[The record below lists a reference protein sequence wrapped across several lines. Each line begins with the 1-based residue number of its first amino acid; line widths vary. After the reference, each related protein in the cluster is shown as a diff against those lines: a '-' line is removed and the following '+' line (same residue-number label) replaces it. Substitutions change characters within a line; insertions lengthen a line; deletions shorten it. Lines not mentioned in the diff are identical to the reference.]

1 MTCAGRS
8 FALALF
14 FMCICLT
21 DDSLARREI
30 MTQEQKDKLE
40 KIERI
45 LVEVLAITDKGTVDP
60 GPLREVVLRRLQEV
74 GYTALTDPAQPHD
87 LVFKV
92 KCEQRKV
99 WEGTAASGG
108 DADVPD
114 SPSRV
119 WKGPACQLTYLLDGK
134 PTGWRK
140 EVRTDFV
147 DAIKAAEEAKA
158 TDAGEF
164 ALSKLKERLEQYD
177 FPVTLTAELG
187 QEARLLK
194 ILDQP
199 TSTPARKVIAIQQ
212 LGDIFATEAVP
223 RLLKALK
230 DPDPDI
236 AKAAA
241 VALGNIGSKDSV
253 PALVEA
259 LKTGKPEVQAAAAKG
274 LGLVG
279 TLHADFSVIPPLLE
293 ALNTNDIT
301 VKTEVVW
308 ALGKI
313 PDKRAYE
320 PLYALSKSLQKNH
333 NPDPN
338 EKKLKE
344 AVNYTLK
351 QIDTWEYIQ

>member
-1 MTCAGRS
+1 MRSIGGS

-14 FMCICLT
+14 LICTCLV
-21 DDSLARREI
+21 DSGLARREV
-30 MTQEQKDKLE
+30 MSQEEKDKLE

-45 LVEVLAITDKGTVDP
+45 LVEVIAIIDQGVADA
-60 GPLREVVLRRLQEV
+60 GPLTDVVVRRLQEL
-74 GYTALTDPAQPHD
+74 GYTTVTSPEQPHD
-87 LVFKV
+87 IVFKV

-99 WEGTAASGG
+99 WEGTLASGG

-119 WKGPACQLTYLLDGK
+119 WKGPACQFTYLLDGK
-134 PTGWRK
+134 KTGWRK
-140 EVRTDFV
+140 EVRTDFT
-147 DAIKAAEEAKA
+147 DAITAAAEAHA
-158 TDAGEF
+158 ASPGEF
-164 ALSKLKERLEQYD
+164 AMSKLKERLEQYD
-177 FPVTLTAELG
+177 FPVVLTAELG
-187 QEARLLK
+187 QEGRLLK

-199 TSTPARKVIAIQQ
+199 SAPPARKALVIQQ
-212 LGDIFATEAVP
+212 LGEMFATEATP
-223 RLLKALK
+223 RLLTALK
-230 DPDPDI
+230 DPDPEI

-241 VALGNIGSKDSV
+241 IALGNIGSKDSV

-274 LGLVG
+274 LGLLG

-293 ALNTNDIT
+293 ALNTNDIL

-308 ALGKI
+308 ALGKL
-313 PDKRAYE
+313 PDKKAYD
-320 PLYALSKSLQKNH
+320 PLYALSKSLQKIH